1 MADLKTNEDAFKTF
15 MGDSGLEGT
24 DTFNG
29 EEFLKNFETWVN
41 NTLAPSVNERG
52 KLTTGNVTALN
63 VTTVGGKG
71 GGTFLNVT
79 FSGKTMTV
87 KLS

>member
-1 MADLKTNEDAFKTF
+1 MSDLKTNEDVFKTF
-15 MGDSGLEGT
+15 MGDSGLKGT

-29 EEFLKNFETWVN
+29 EEFLKKFETWIN
-41 NTLAPSVNERG
+41 QTLAPAVNGRASASM
-52 KLTTGNVTALN
+52 GNVNAFN

>member
-15 MGDSGLEGT
+15 MGDSGLKGT

-29 EEFLKNFETWVN
+29 EVFLDAFETWIN
-41 NTLAPSVNERG
+41 GTLAPSVNERG

-71 GGTFLNVT
+71 GGTYLNVT
-79 FSGKTMTV
+79 YSGTTKKV
-87 KLS
+87 KIT